1 MKVTLKA
8 ARINAGLTQEQAA
21 ERIGVSTDA
30 IGSWERRKS
39 YPNSRFIPLIE
50 STYGIEYKDLKIL
63 PR

>member
-21 ERIGVSTDA
+21 EKIGVSTDA
-30 IGSWERRKS
+30 IGAWERQKS

-50 STYGIEYKDLKIL
+50 SAYGIEYKDLKIL
-63 PR
+63 PQ